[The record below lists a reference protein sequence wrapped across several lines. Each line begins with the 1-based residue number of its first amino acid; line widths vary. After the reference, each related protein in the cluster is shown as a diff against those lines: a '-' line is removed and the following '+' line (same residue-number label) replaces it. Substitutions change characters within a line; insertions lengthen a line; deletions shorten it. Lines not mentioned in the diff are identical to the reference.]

1 MADTSSSALRLAIAA
16 TFTADPIAPVISFWK
31 NETES
36 DLEVRFAP
44 FNQVVQS
51 LLDPS
56 SELSLNRSGVN
67 VVLLR
72 LEDLAPDA
80 ALLEANVHHIA
91 DELRSAPER
100 LSVPLIVM
108 LCPSSPASIHARH
121 ADKLETFLE
130 ATLDDVPGAQFIPRR
145 TQERLY
151 PVADVHSPEGER
163 LGRIPYTEAWFCAA
177 GTMLVRHMFALIRQS
192 YKVIALDCD
201 NTLWAGICGED
212 GPENVVLDPPRRAL
226 QQAMLSQQEDGMLLT
241 LASKNNEEDVL
252 DTFAAHPEMPL
263 QMRHFVTWRL
273 NWEPKARNLQSI
285 ASQLSLGIDSFIFID
300 DSPKECAELSDALP
314 SVLTLALPSDLS
326 RLPQFLHHVWAFDH
340 PVVTEEDR
348 NRSRYYAQAAEF
360 GNAVRKARTLGDFA
374 ASLQLNV
381 QVQHMTNATLPRV
394 AQLTQRTN
402 QFNTTTIRRTEADL
416 RNLVLSGAVIL
427 TADVSDRF
435 GDYGLVGVLVLLP
448 GPSKLT
454 IDSMMLSCRALGRGV
469 EHRLL
474 AEAAK
479 VAVERALHRVAIP
492 FYRTAK
498 NKPAL
503 DFVQSLGGEWHGD
516 YLHLQ
521 AEDVVD
527 LQWMPQTA
535 SPVEDTGPVK
545 IETRHTLDYA
555 HIANQLSTVPDILSN
570 MRRRSVTH
578 IDESLTGTEQKLAR
592 IWGELLDKPVIHRHD
607 NFFDLGGHSL
617 VAVLLLM
624 RIREAFAVELA
635 IDDVY
640 TGGLTLPAWHR
651 GLKPRSSVMSTP
663 RSMPLSS
670 LRLRRCQK
678 KRLAHCWHRK
688 THYSGHARP
697 AHRERVI
704 RSGKGRV
711 DPQ

>member
-31 NETES
+31 SETDS
-36 DLEVRFAP
+36 DLEVQFAP
-44 FNQVVQS
+44 YNQVLQS

-56 SELSLNRSGVN
+56 SELSLNRNGVN
-67 VVLLR
+67 VILLR

-80 ALLEANVHHIA
+80 ETLEANVHHIA

-100 LSVPLIVM
+100 LSVPLIVI
-108 LCPSSPASIHARH
+108 LCPSPPGSAYARQ
-121 ADKLETFLE
+121 ADKLEAFLE
-130 ATLDDVPGAQFIPRR
+130 AALDDVPGAQFLPRR
-145 TQERLY
+145 SQEWLY
-151 PVADVHSPEGER
+151 PVGDVHSPEGEK
-163 LGRIPYTEAWFCAA
+163 LGGIPYTEAWFCAV
-177 GTMLVRHMFALIRQS
+177 GTVLVRHMFALIRQP
-192 YKVIALDCD
+192 YKAIALDCD

-226 QQAMLSQQEDGMLLT
+226 HDAMVSQQEDGILLT

-263 QMRHFVTWRL
+263 QLRHFVTWRL
-273 NWEPKARNLQSI
+273 NWEPKSGNLQSI
-285 ASQLSLGIDSFIFID
+285 AAQLGVGIDSFIFID

-314 SVLTLALPSDLS
+314 SVLTLALPSDLN
-326 RLPQFLHHVWAFDH
+326 RLPHFLHHVWAFDH

-360 GNAVRKARTLGDFA
+360 GNAVRKARTLADFA
-374 ASLQLNV
+374 ASLHLQV
-381 QVQHMTNATLPRV
+381 QVQRMTNATLPRV
-394 AQLTQRTN
+394 VQLTQRTN
-402 QFNTTTIRRTEADL
+402 QFNTTTVRRTEADL
-416 RNLVLSGAVIL
+416 RNLVLSGAIIL

-448 GPSKLT
+448 GPSTLT

-469 EHRLL
+469 EHKLL

-479 VAVERALHRVAIP
+479 IAIERALHRVAIP

-516 YLHLQ
+516 YLHLR
-521 AEDVVD
+521 AEDLVD
-527 LQWMPQTA
+527 LQWIPQTA
-535 SPVEDTGPVK
+535 SAADDSGPLP

-555 HIANQLSTVPDILSN
+555 RIANQLSTVPDILSA
-570 MRRRSVTH
+570 MRRRSVTQV
-578 IDESLTGTEQKLAR
+578 DEGLNGTEQKLAR
-592 IWGELLDKPVIHRHD
+592 IWGELLNCPVVHRHD

-640 TGGLTLPAWHR
+640 TGGLTLS
-651 GLKPRSSVMSTP
+651 GLASRIDAAQFGSIDASEYAAILAEIEA
-663 RSMPLSS
+663 LSDEEA
-670 LRLRRCQK
+670 
-678 KRLAHCWHRK
+678 LALL
-688 THYSGHARP
+688 AQED
-697 AHRERVI
+697 AL
-704 RSGKGRV
+704 
-711 DPQ
+711 